1 MSSIKSLT
9 SSMFTSIED
18 VVTYFITLKY
28 SISYMFVNY
37 TIQILFSSLWTHR
50 HTAYVLHDFAQSFHA
65 ALCSLIM
72 LDMML
77 YILSKK

>member
-37 TIQILFSSLWTHR
+37 TIQILFSCSWAHW
-50 HTAYVLHDFAQSFHA
+50 HTAYVLHYFLYLFH
-65 ALCSLIM
+65 
-72 LDMML
+72 
-77 YILSKK
+77 